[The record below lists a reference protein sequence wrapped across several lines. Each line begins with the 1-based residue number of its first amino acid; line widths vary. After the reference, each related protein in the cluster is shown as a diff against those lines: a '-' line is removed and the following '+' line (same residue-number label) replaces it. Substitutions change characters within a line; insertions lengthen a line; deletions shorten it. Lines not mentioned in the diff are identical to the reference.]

1 MYVEDYTAVEVV
13 FTGEFVSCMGGRPT
27 SRSLCGGTWRR
38 FSIQSYGSSDIHL
51 CIFCT
56 GEFSTDLFTEDL
68 RFIWF
73 PGVHEIEF
81 VRRFAVILQIWAMRS
96 DIRYSAILSLYSA
109 VYLYPF
115 CGMELL
121 LLHQY
126 PNFGLRINFEST
138 RICIASV
145 TCSCDQLDNLGADY
159 GRQVDIL
166 VTWTTQYRDLDGRFW
181 IGL

>member
-1 MYVEDYTAVEVV
+1 MT
-13 FTGEFVSCMGGRPT
+13 
-27 SRSLCGGTWRR
+27 
-38 FSIQSYGSSDIHL
+38 FSIRFYSSSEIHL
-51 CIFCT
+51 CNYCT
-56 GEFSTDLFTEDL
+56 GEFSTDLITENL

-81 VRRFAVILQIWAMRS
+81 VRRFAIILQIWAMRS
-96 DIRYSAILSLYSA
+96 VIRYSAILSLYSA

-115 CGMELL
+115 CGVKLL
-121 LLHQY
+121 PLHQY

-145 TCSCDQLDNLGADY
+145 TCSCDQLDILGADN

-166 VTWTTQYRDLDGRFW
+166 VTWTT
-181 IGL
+181 